1 MIGSKISFCFASPLI
16 NIFRKSL
23 RFYVLALL
31 SALAQSGLSA
41 TIEVSVDGTVLP
53 NATISDYVDT
63 GISLVTNSEGRI
75 QYTEGS
81 CASLSY
87 VSEDNV
93 TYRALRICGLD
104 NSDVPIFKIN
114 LTKIIT
120 LSGTVEVPQLCNCN
134 LFFVNLDEDTSLGRG
149 TSLSGSTK
157 FEFNETLPAGRYRI
171 KVVAVGGSNAPE
183 KYYIASVGVDA
194 RLQSASDIQIA
205 PVSLGE
211 ASRFGASP
219 PRADLISVRHSDGS
233 HLSFVEGAPG
243 AAEPLVSIG
252 IVNLQTGQIES
263 GVSETDGSFSIK
275 FFAPSGSAIQISQ
288 DRHAEAY
295 NDFTSTAPSTL
306 IYVPQIDSD
315 LAIATGQRLN
325 GSNQNAMSELRLKGG
340 KDPGVAWLTGTLDTN
355 EWQPGRAGELSGTV
369 DIYSRNLDYGV
380 VPQLE
385 DGSAYLEMLFNEDG
399 EQKTSAP
406 ENSSSDLTITELPIA
421 RSEPAWR
428 ESIQLGNFYFSDYTF
443 VGDGHARAS
452 WTLNYEVPS
461 SAPNGVYQLVLSGS
475 GWSMNPW
482 FSGLT
487 SDQLFYEDVY
497 GEPSFHL
504 TNIHGAARINIGQ
517 TEPLRL
523 YAAILMNE
531 VTNGSR
537 GTVAKSDSSKFG
549 ISSRW
554 VYNAEKLILPPS
566 TRADGSVHKY
576 NIEPFV
582 PLTAYSNKEW
592 LNPPKIPLSFPTG
605 QLIANIRSPSG
616 SVVKIGPHTIKG
628 GFAQKATTSIGED
641 LARNSNVPDSH
652 YAVTTY
658 SDEFNLVLDEYGEYK
673 IELVGNVKDIYG
685 EVYEISGNYSVYV
698 AELLDIETGVFPG
711 TPFEVGDSFSAS
723 LITQPGLP
731 AEVSISLSHFPN
743 SSVSDRV
750 TNTYSGE
757 ANRFGYFASSVTPFK
772 FTAPGEY
779 LVNYDATYT
788 SPDGVLWM
796 ASRKWASIVE
806 TPNSNIVT
814 HGHRGDEAG
823 FESKQWYLLEDSSS
837 NRNGHFF
844 SPYQI
849 GDVMWTKNFT
859 SWNAAMQ
866 NIVTLEDGDGTL
878 TALVEGRDLE
888 GLGIGSMYLRSTNSK
903 NYQGIPPFVDPTQL
917 DIHWGYYYSSIG
929 RPGVSVR
936 EFVGTGSST
945 NGYWRFNTPYGYQL
959 GSGFEG
965 DQPND
970 FKFIFGGAVYR
981 APGDNFSHY
990 GAYASLWAMLPDTD
1004 TDGGRVMPPFQGAS
1018 GGPSG
1023 GPLFTLNGEEINI
1036 FLHPQ
1041 GVRPGTILEEGD
1053 VVSFSG
1059 QVGPT
1064 LPSKVE
1070 VQITSP
1076 GGVVRNFGGTANKV
1090 GYFYNPDNDYVV
1102 TEAGVHSVEVSVIH
1116 DGETSSGR
1124 VESPYPSGSV
1134 LGASNGKFNFY
1145 VATKGAQ
1152 QAEIASELPSKLS
1165 ASASLELSLQ
1175 LSDKSSPTSIQR
1187 TVTMPGFILSQNES
1201 SDSAFKYDAYALN
1214 EFFPNLD
1221 LPGGQLQRQNGADT
1235 VTLSF
1240 LAQSEG
1246 DDGATIFEGRQVLL
1260 QGEKIFAPSHQK
1272 KIKGTFA
1279 VRLEDSDLLPG
1290 KRLKATVDLEAKG
1303 DADIY
1308 VAIVL
1313 PNGDFITFNKALVIS
1328 DVNQIIPFAEFLALE
1343 ELESLP
1349 IIDVPLDDSV
1359 ASGDY
1364 RMVVV
1369 TTAVGKSIYDQSYWL
1384 GFDEITF
1391 SFGIIYD

>member
-1 MIGSKISFCFASPLI
+1 MSFAKSGFYFSSPLI
-16 NIFRKSL
+16 KISIKSL
-23 RFYVLALL
+23 KFYASALL
-31 SALAQSGLSA
+31 SVLAQSALCV
-41 TIEVSVDGTVLP
+41 TIEVSVDENVLA
-53 NATISDYVDT
+53 NATITDYADT
-63 GISLVTNSEGRI
+63 SLSFVTNQEGRI
-75 QYTEGS
+75 QYIGGGS

-93 TYRALRICGLD
+93 IYRALRICGLKD
-104 NSDVPIFKIN
+104 SNVPVFKIN
-114 LTKIIT
+114 LTKLVT
-120 LSGTVEVPQLCNCN
+120 LSGTVEVPQSCNCD
-134 LFFVNLDEDTSLGRG
+134 LYFVNLDEDTSLGRG
-149 TSLSGSTK
+149 TRLLNSTK

-171 KVVAVGGSNAPE
+171 KILAGGGSVAPE

-194 RLQSASDIQIA
+194 RLQSVSNIKIASV
-205 PVSLGE
+205 PLGE

-252 IVNLQTGQIES
+252 IVNLQTGQTES
-263 GVSETDGSFSIK
+263 GVSEADGSFSIK
-275 FFAPSGSAIQISQ
+275 FFAPSGSAIQIGQ
-288 DRHAEAY
+288 DRHADAY
-295 NDFTSTAPSTL
+295 SDFTSNAPSTL

-325 GSNQNAMSELRLKGG
+325 GSSQNAMRGLRLKGG

-385 DGSAYLEMLFNEDG
+385 NGDAYLELLFNEDG
-399 EQKTSAP
+399 EQKTSGP
-406 ENSSSDLTITELPIA
+406 ENSSSDLTITELPIE
-421 RSEPAWR
+421 RSEPAYK
-428 ESIQLGNFYFSDYTF
+428 ESIRLGYLYFSDYTF

-461 SAPNGVYQLVLSGS
+461 DTPNGVYQLVLSGNL
-475 GWSMNPW
+475 WSMNPW

-487 SDQLFYEDVY
+487 SDRLFYEDVY

-549 ISSRW
+549 IASRW

-605 QLIANIRSPSG
+605 QLIANVQSPSG

-743 SSVSDRV
+743 SSVSERV
-750 TNTYSGE
+750 TETYSGD

-772 FTAPGEY
+772 FTAAGEY
-779 LVNYDATYT
+779 LVNYDVSYT

-806 TPNSNIVT
+806 TPNSSIVT

-823 FESKQWYLLEDSSS
+823 FETRQWYLLEDSSS
-837 NRNGHFF
+837 GQNGHFF

-878 TALVEGRDLE
+878 TALVGVGDRDLE
-888 GLGIGSMYLRSTNSK
+888 GLGIGSMYLRSTTSK
-903 NYQGIPPFVDPTQL
+903 TYRGIPPFVDPTQL

-959 GSGFEG
+959 GNGFEG
-965 DQPND
+965 DLPND

-981 APGDNFSHY
+981 VPGDNFSHY
-990 GAYASLWAMLPDTD
+990 GAYGSLWAMLPETD

-1023 GPLFTLNGEEINI
+1023 GPLFTLNGEEIDI

-1053 VVSFSG
+1053 VFSFSG

-1076 GGVVRNFGGTANKV
+1076 GGVVRTFDGTANKV
-1090 GYFYNPDNDYVV
+1090 GYFYNPNNDYVV

-1116 DGETSSGR
+1116 DGETSAGR

-1175 LSDKSSPTSIQR
+1175 SSDKSSPTSIQR
-1187 TVTMPGFILSQNES
+1187 TVTMPGFILSQSGS

-1214 EFFPNLD
+1214 ESFPNLD
-1221 LPGGQLQRQNGADT
+1221 LPGGELQRRNGADT

-1240 LAQSEG
+1240 LAQSVG

-1279 VRLEDSDLLPG
+1279 VRLEDSDLRPG

-1313 PNGDFITFNKALVIS
+1313 PNGDFITFNKDLVIS
-1328 DVNQIIPFAEFLALE
+1328 GINQIIPFAEFLALE
-1343 ELESLP
+1343 ELESLS

-1364 RMVVV
+1364 RMVVI

-1391 SFGIIYD
+1391 SFAN